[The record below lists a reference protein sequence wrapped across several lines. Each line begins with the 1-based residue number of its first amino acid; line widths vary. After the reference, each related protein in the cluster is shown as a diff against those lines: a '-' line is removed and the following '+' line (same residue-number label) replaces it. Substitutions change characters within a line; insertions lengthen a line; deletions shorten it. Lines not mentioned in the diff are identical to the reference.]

1 MRRLKKLVRNIAMLL
16 LAAVVAVAAIVV
28 FNAVNLRSRQISVS
42 PLTPVPVDE
51 QAAAKRLSTAIRFKT
66 ISDFNAPDQNA
77 DAFAKLHTH
86 IAASFP
92 AFHAAARR
100 EIVGKYSLLYTWD
113 GSDPKAAPIA
123 LLAHQ
128 DVVPIS
134 PGTENDWQAPPFDGT
149 IRDGFI
155 WGRGSW
161 DDKGSLFAI
170 LEAAEQLAKEGFR
183 PRQTIYFAFG
193 HDEEVSG
200 QRGAKAIASLLA
212 ARNVKLDF
220 VLDEG
225 LLILDGVLKG
235 IDKPVALIGV
245 AEKGYATL
253 QLTANATPGH
263 SSLPPHETAIG
274 TMSVALTRL
283 EQHQMP
289 AQIGGT
295 MLDMLNTLAPE
306 MNTVNRLVLANLWLF
321 KPLATREMSR
331 TPTTDASI
339 RTTTALTI
347 FNAGNKDN
355 VLPGYAEAAVNF
367 RLLPGDTQATVTDHV
382 RRTIDNDKI
391 TIEPSAINTD
401 PPPVTGTTS
410 FAYRALNQTIR
421 EVFPGAVVAPGL
433 LISATD
439 SRNYTDIT
447 DKIFRFLPIRV
458 KQEDLSRFHGTN
470 ERLSISGY
478 ADMIRFYRRLIQN
491 AASS

>member
-1 MRRLKKLVRNIAMLL
+1 MRSIAVLL
-16 LAAVVAVAAIVV
+16 LAAIVALAAFVA
-28 FNAVNLRSRQISVS
+28 FNTVNLKSRQIAVA
-42 PLTPVPVDE
+42 PLERVPVDA
-51 QAAAKRLSTAIRFKT
+51 QKAAERLATAIRFKT
-66 ISDFNAPDQNA
+66 VSDFTAPDLNA
-77 DAFAKLHTH
+77 DAFAKLHAH
-86 IAASFP
+86 MAASFP

-100 EIVGKYSLLYTWD
+100 EIVGKYSLLYTWE

-134 PGTENDWQAPPFDGT
+134 PGTEAAWQAPPFDGV
-149 IRDGFI
+149 IRDGFV

-193 HDEEVSG
+193 HDEEVGG
-200 QRGAKAIASLLA
+200 QRGAKAIADLLA
-212 ARNVKLDF
+212 ARGVKLDF

-235 IDKPVALIGV
+235 LDKPAALIGV

-253 QLTANATPGH
+253 VLKTTATSGH
-263 SSLPPHETAIG
+263 ASLPPKQTAIG
-274 TMSVALTRL
+274 MMSAALAKL
-283 EQHQMP
+283 EQQQMP
-289 AQIGGT
+289 VQMRGSLLE
-295 MLDMLNTLAPE
+295 MFETLAPE
-306 MNTVNRLVLANLWLF
+306 MNALNRVALSNLWLF
-321 KPLATREMSR
+321 KPLVASDMAR

-355 VLPGYAEAAVNF
+355 VLPANAEASVNF
-367 RLLPGDTQATVTDHV
+367 RLLPGDTQATVIDHV
-382 RRTIDNDKI
+382 RRVVNNDRI
-391 TIEPSAINTD
+391 TIEPFPGNND

-410 FAYRALNQTIR
+410 FAYRALNQSIR
-421 EVFPGAVVAPGL
+421 EVFPDVVVAPSL
-433 LISATD
+433 LISSTD
-439 SRNYTDIT
+439 SRNYSAVT
-447 DKIFRFLPIRV
+447 DKVFRFLPIRV
-458 KQEDLSRFHGTN
+458 KPDDLSRFHGTN
-470 ERLSISGY
+470 ERLALDNY

-491 AASS
+491 TAAP